1 MASDRISFDVVV
13 VGAGNA
19 ALCAALSARDQGASV
34 AVLEKAPPA
43 EQGGNCPFTGGGF
56 RFVHEG
62 IDDIRHFFVPDLT
75 DEEVARTQM
84 APYTADDFR
93 QHLTT
98 VTHGDVDAELM
109 EALIAESRPTVEWMH
124 SKGVRWELSGR
135 VSGAAGVPS
144 VIPNAVGLNAW
155 QSGPGL
161 VRMLTA
167 AARRAG
173 ITVLYETEMVRLV
186 HGNSGV
192 VGVEARDKNET
203 YKIDC
208 GAVILACGGFEANA
222 SMRAEHIGPG
232 WEHAKVRGSRHNT
245 GDGHRAAI
253 DLGAQAFGQWTGCHA
268 TPIDID
274 APAVGDL
281 KVTDQMPRR
290 SYTLGIT
297 VNVDGNRFVDEGGG
311 FAEQTFVKMGQAI
324 LEQPRTIAHQI
335 FDSGALPH
343 IEARYSGSK
352 RVQADTVRELAVEL
366 GIDPESLARTV
377 DSFNAEAHEGEYTP
391 RSLDSLSTETLDPQK
406 SNWAIRLNAPPF
418 TAFTVTGGITYTYGG
433 LRIDPDGRVLDS
445 NERPIGGLYAAGE
458 IVGGIFYHNSLRA
471 AGLMHGSVFGRA
483 AGAHAGATIRGQA

>member
-62 IDDIRHFFVPDLT
+62 IDDIRHFVPDLT

-192 VGVEARDKNET
+192 VGVEARGF
-203 YKIDC
+203 IF
-208 GAVILACGGFEANA
+208 GAAMALHLGKGF
-222 SMRAEHIGPG
+222 
-232 WEHAKVRGSRHNT
+232 V
-245 GDGHRAAI
+245 
-253 DLGAQAFGQWTGCHA
+253 
-268 TPIDID
+268 PIRK
-274 APAVGDL
+274 PN
-281 KVTDQMPRR
+281 K
-290 SYTLGIT
+290 
-297 VNVDGNRFVDEGGG
+297 
-311 FAEQTFVKMGQAI
+311 
-324 LEQPRTIAHQI
+324 
-335 FDSGALPH
+335 LP
-343 IEARYSGSK
+343 
-352 RVQADTVRELAVEL
+352 
-366 GIDPESLARTV
+366 ARTCGVEYELEYGTDRLEVHADAVKPGQRVLMV
-377 DSFNAEAHEGEYTP
+377 DDLLATGGTMKAACDLIGELRGQIVGIAVLIELT
-391 RSLDSLSTETLDPQK
+391 SLSGREKLTPHGDIH
-406 SNWAIRLNAPPF
+406 S
-418 TAFTVTGGITYTYGG
+418 VIT
-433 LRIDPDGRVLDS
+433 
-445 NERPIGGLYAAGE
+445 
-458 IVGGIFYHNSLRA
+458 F
-471 AGLMHGSVFGRA
+471 
-483 AGAHAGATIRGQA
+483 

>member
-1 MASDRISFDVVV
+1 MAEDRIYFDVVV

-19 ALCAALSARDQGASV
+19 ALCAALSARDQGVSV

-62 IDDIRHFFVPDLT
+62 IDDIRRFVPDLT
-75 DEEVARTQM
+75 DEEVARMQM
-84 APYTADDFR
+84 APYTAGDFR

-98 VTHGDVDAELM
+98 VTQGDVDAQLM
-109 EALIAESRPTVEWMH
+109 EALIVESRPTVEWMH
-124 SKGVRWELSGR
+124 AKGVRWELSGR
-135 VSGAAGVPS
+135 VSGASGVPS

-155 QSGPGL
+155 QAGPGL

-167 AARRAG
+167 TARRAG
-173 ITVLYETEMVRLV
+173 VVFLYETEMVRLIR
-186 HGNSGV
+186 GSSGID
-192 VGVEARDKNET
+192 GVEARDKNET
-203 YKIDC
+203 YEIGC
-208 GAVILACGGFEANA
+208 GAAVLACGGFEANA
-222 SMRAEHIGPG
+222 AMRVEHIGPG

-281 KVTDQMPRR
+281 QVTDQMPRR

-297 VNVDGNRFVDEGGG
+297 VNVDGNRFVDEGEG

-324 LEQPRTIAHQI
+324 LEQPKSIAHQI
-335 FDSGALPH
+335 FDSRALPH
-343 IEARYSGSK
+343 IEARYGGSK
-352 RVQADTVRELAVEL
+352 RVQAETMRGLAAEL
-366 GIDPESLARTV
+366 GADPDALTRTV
-377 DSFNAEAHEGEYTP
+377 DSFNAEAHEDEYKP
-391 RSLDSLSTETLDPQK
+391 RNLDGLSTETLGPPK
-406 SNWAIRLNAPPF
+406 SNWAIRLDAPPF

-433 LRIDPDGRVLDS
+433 LRIDRDGRVLGS
-445 NERPIGGLYAAGE
+445 NERPISGLYAAGE

-483 AGAHAGATIRGQA
+483 AGAHAGAAVRGQA